1 MLASVG
7 IVRFMKSCEA
17 MATRGSVWIWA
28 SGTWRWR
35 VTKKVMRACMV
46 WSALGALFVHG
57 LQSLCWKNE
66 VGVSIDDRRQS
77 AQYFARMSGRVTGG
91 GWKEVGLWCTSRCR
105 LACKAHGADVGVFA
119 VFEPAVAVWGC
130 GAADVACLGGGGLGL
145 GGCVCSFRGCSA
157 FFA

>member
-1 MLASVG
+1 MSIGVRWRVLASVG

-28 SGTWRWR
+28 SGIWRWR
-35 VTKKVMRACMV
+35 VAKKVMRACMV

-77 AQYFARMSGRVTGG
+77 AQCFARMSGRVTGG
-91 GWKEVGLWCTSRCR
+91 DGRRWES
-105 LACKAHGADVGVFA
+105 GVRA
-119 VFEPAVAVWGC
+119 AVASHVKHMVQMWEYSP
-130 GAADVACLGGGGLGL
+130 CL
-145 GGCVCSFRGCSA
+145 SQQ
-157 FFA
+157 